1 MFSLSTIFTQN
12 FNRVID
18 GSSQDGSTLHYGLAM
33 FVPMAVGMVCSTFFA
48 RFIKHIDIRKIMIIF
63 IIGEAAAYGSMTF
76 VSYAH
81 S

>member
-12 FNRVID
+12 FNIVIEGPD
-18 GSSQDGSTLHYGLAM
+18 QTGTLHYGLAM
-33 FVPMAVGMVCSTFFA
+33 FVPMAVGMICSTFFA

-63 IIGEAAAYGSMTF
+63 IIGEAGAYASMTF
-76 VSYAH
+76 VSYAN

>member
-1 MFSLSTIFTQN
+1 MFSLSTIFTQD
-12 FNRVID
+12 FNRLIEGNNYTD
-18 GSSQDGSTLHYGLAM
+18 TLHYGLSM
-33 FVPMAVGMVCSTFFA
+33 FIPIAVGMVCSTFFYK
-48 RFIKHIDIRKIMIIF
+48 FIKHIDIKKIMIIF